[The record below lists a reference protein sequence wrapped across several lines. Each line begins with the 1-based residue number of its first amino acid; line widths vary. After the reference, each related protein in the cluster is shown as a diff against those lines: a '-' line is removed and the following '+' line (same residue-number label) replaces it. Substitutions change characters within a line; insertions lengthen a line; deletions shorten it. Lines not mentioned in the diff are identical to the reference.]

1 MVGRRYNIKLVTGVQ
16 ELQRRR
22 PESST
27 LPAAD
32 ERLQPVAR
40 FRVMARDMPL
50 FGHENL
56 TCGSP
61 NPVVPEDRDREGV
74 TTELAGTPVR
84 VVAQQHQRPACC
96 KQHRRQEGTPT

>member
-27 LPAAD
+27 LPATD

-40 FRVMARDMPL
+40 FRVMARDMRL
-50 FGHENL
+50 FGDE
-56 TCGSP
+56 T
-61 NPVVPEDRDREGV
+61 
-74 TTELAGTPVR
+74 
-84 VVAQQHQRPACC
+84 
-96 KQHRRQEGTPT
+96 